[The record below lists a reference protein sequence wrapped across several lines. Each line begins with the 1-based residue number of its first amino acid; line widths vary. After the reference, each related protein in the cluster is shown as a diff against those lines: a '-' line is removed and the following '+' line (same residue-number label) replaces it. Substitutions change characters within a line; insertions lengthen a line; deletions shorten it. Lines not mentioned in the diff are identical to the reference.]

1 MALFQILR
9 GKAANLAGKAFH
21 DGYAYLTPDDGAF
34 YIDAETDGKQKRIHI
49 NPKPDLQ
56 ELTADEVQSA
66 WDSYPPPPS
75 CFLTFSSPSAFS
87 IDAGDPSWDGVMK
100 YSTDTIKW
108 FTWDGSEISAVDAGG
123 EYKLYLAGT
132 SNTIVTGGTS
142 SQKKWT
148 LTGSN
153 IACSGNIESLLD
165 HATVAAGNHPTM
177 GNNCYS
183 HMFNNCTG
191 LIMAPELPSVT
202 LSANCYAGIF
212 QGCTSLTTAPAL
224 PATTLAG
231 NCYQSM
237 FADCTNLAVAPE
249 LPAVTLAD
257 YCYDGMFKGCTGL
270 TSAPALPATTLAG
283 NCYYCMFY
291 GCTGL
296 TSAPELPATTLATD
310 CYGGMFYG
318 CIALSAAPALPAMAL
333 ANDCYSCM
341 FYGCTTLATAPAL
354 PATTLANS
362 CYSDMFNGCT
372 SLTTAPALPATA
384 LDVACYA
391 GMFKGCISLT
401 AIPELQATT
410 LPLICYQFMFENCTN
425 IKLSSTQTGNY
436 TLAYRIPTSGTSTRY
451 DGDSLND
458 MFAGTGGTFTGTPKI
473 NTTYYLETSNTIV

>member
-56 ELTADEVQSA
+56 ELTADEVQSV

-224 PATTLAG
+224 PATTLANG
-231 NCYQSM
+231 
-237 FADCTNLAVAPE
+237 
-249 LPAVTLAD
+249 
-257 YCYDGMFKGCTGL
+257 
-270 TSAPALPATTLAG
+270 
-283 NCYYCMFY
+283 
-291 GCTGL
+291 
-296 TSAPELPATTLATD
+296 
-310 CYGGMFYG
+310 
-318 CIALSAAPALPAMAL
+318 
-333 ANDCYSCM
+333 CYSCM

-458 MFAGTGGTFTGTPKI
+458 MLAGTGGTFTGTPKI

>member
-56 ELTADEVQSA
+56 ELTADEVQSV

-183 HMFNNCTG
+183 YMFNNCTG

-212 QGCTSLTTAPAL
+212 QGCTSLTT
-224 PATTLAG
+224 
-231 NCYQSM
+231 
-237 FADCTNLAVAPE
+237 
-249 LPAVTLAD
+249 
-257 YCYDGMFKGCTGL
+257 
-270 TSAPALPATTLAG
+270 APALPATTLAG

-436 TLAYRIPTSGTSTRY
+436 TLAYRIPTSGTGTRY
-451 DGDSLND
+451 DGNSLND

>member
-56 ELTADEVQSA
+56 ELTADEVQSV

-237 FADCTNLAVAPE
+237 F
-249 LPAVTLAD
+249 
-257 YCYDGMFKGCTGL
+257 
-270 TSAPALPATTLAG
+270 
-283 NCYYCMFY
+283 
-291 GCTGL
+291 
-296 TSAPELPATTLATD
+296 
-310 CYGGMFYG
+310 
-318 CIALSAAPALPAMAL
+318 
-333 ANDCYSCM
+333 
-341 FYGCTTLATAPAL
+341 
-354 PATTLANS
+354 
-362 CYSDMFNGCT
+362 NGCT
-372 SLTTAPALPATA
+372 SLTAAPALPATA

-436 TLAYRIPTSGTSTRY
+436 TLAYRIPTSGTGTRY
-451 DGDSLND
+451 DGNSLND
-458 MFAGTGGTFTGTPKI
+458 MFAGTGGTFTGTPEI

>member
-56 ELTADEVQSA
+56 ELTADEVQSV

-224 PATTLAG
+224 PATTLANG
-231 NCYQSM
+231 
-237 FADCTNLAVAPE
+237 
-249 LPAVTLAD
+249 
-257 YCYDGMFKGCTGL
+257 
-270 TSAPALPATTLAG
+270 
-283 NCYYCMFY
+283 
-291 GCTGL
+291 
-296 TSAPELPATTLATD
+296 
-310 CYGGMFYG
+310 
-318 CIALSAAPALPAMAL
+318 
-333 ANDCYSCM
+333 CYSCM

-425 IKLSSTQTGNY
+425 IKLSSTQAGNY

>member
-56 ELTADEVQSA
+56 ELTADEVQSV

-224 PATTLAG
+224 PATTLANG
-231 NCYQSM
+231 
-237 FADCTNLAVAPE
+237 
-249 LPAVTLAD
+249 
-257 YCYDGMFKGCTGL
+257 
-270 TSAPALPATTLAG
+270 
-283 NCYYCMFY
+283 
-291 GCTGL
+291 
-296 TSAPELPATTLATD
+296 
-310 CYGGMFYG
+310 
-318 CIALSAAPALPAMAL
+318 
-333 ANDCYSCM
+333 CYSCM